1 MLCCGSAPNSKS
13 FVVAAPKY
21 KSFVVAAPNNKS
33 FVVAAPNSKS
43 FVVAQHLIVKALLWL
58 SGSDWD
64 Q

>member
-1 MLCCGSAPNSKS
+1 MAAPNN
-13 FVVAAPKY
+13 

-43 FVVAQHLIVKALLWL
+43 FVVAQRLIVKALLWL